1 MFVKLFKLINHIK
14 HIVVKLDKE
23 NEERINLILNSDAV
37 NYLET
42 AEKLAI
48 KNMLEKEKISEL
60 ESNNLGKII
69 EKYEKFIKN

>member
-1 MFVKLFKLINHIK
+1 M
-14 HIVVKLDKE
+14 DKE

-42 AEKLAI
+42 AEKLVI